1 MVLLMDG
8 TDFNLLCS
16 KYLSDPTED
25 VRIATENQLGEFLR
39 EIREVTIVRKV
50 KEEQYRA
57 HEAEQAERSRPDAEK
72 EKLSD
77 VNPPQAD
84 PAVFLR
90 NSESA
95 LDENDN
101 EKINGADES
110 DIPERD
116 TGGTCT
122 AIS

>member
-1 MVLLMDG
+1 MNG
-8 TDFNLLCS
+8 IDFDLLCS

-50 KEEQYRA
+50 KEEQYKAR
-57 HEAEQAERSRPDAEK
+57 EAEQADRSRPDAEK
-72 EKLSD
+72 EKSTD
-77 VNPPQAD
+77 VNPPQTD

-90 NSESA
+90 DSESA

-101 EKINGADES
+101 EKINGVDDS

-116 TGGTCT
+116 TGSTCT